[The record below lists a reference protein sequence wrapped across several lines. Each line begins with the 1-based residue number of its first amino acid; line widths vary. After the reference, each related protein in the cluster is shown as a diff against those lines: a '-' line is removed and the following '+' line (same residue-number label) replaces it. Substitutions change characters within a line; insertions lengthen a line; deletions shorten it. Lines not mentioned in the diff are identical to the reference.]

1 MEISKI
7 ILNREGR
14 PRSGWRVAVFLVA
27 FILIGIVFA
36 LLGAGF
42 AAEGAAP
49 SYKIIA
55 VRSFMSLAAA
65 LAAGWLCARYLESLP
80 FRSLGFWFTRGWF
93 RDLCLGLGV
102 GLLTIGIAV
111 ACAAL
116 YGGLSFTLD
125 TAADKSSIAASLA
138 ISFVVFAVAAAFEES
153 LFRGYILQ
161 TLTRADLGWLAI
173 ALTSIL
179 FGAAHL
185 ANPEASAVSTLN
197 TALAGVWFGIAYL
210 KTRDLWFPFG
220 IHLMWNWAQ
229 GSVFG
234 IEVSGMREIG
244 GSPLLHEIDRGP
256 ALITGANYGIE
267 AAIPTTIAIVL
278 SIAAIYFSKFPKPN
292 EELLAM
298 TSKENAK
305 PSVS

>member
-1 MEISKI
+1 MEMST
-7 ILNREGR
+7 ILVNNQGR
-14 PRSGWRVAVFLVA
+14 IRSGWRVVIFLVG
-27 FILIGIVFA
+27 FTLTGMVLA
-36 LLGAGF
+36 LVGSGLTTETAV
-42 AAEGAAP
+42 P
-49 SYKIIA
+49 SYKTIA
-55 VRSFMSLAAA
+55 VRSFLSFAAA
-65 LAAGWLCARYLESLP
+65 VFMGWVCARYLESLP
-80 FRSLGFWFTRGWF
+80 FRSLGIWFTRGWF
-93 RDLCLGLGV
+93 RHLCLGLCV
-102 GLLTIGIAV
+102 GLLTIGVAIGAAV
-111 ACAAL
+111 L

-125 TAADKSSIAASLA
+125 TTADQSSIAGSLA
-138 ISFVVFAVAAAFEES
+138 ISFVVFAIAAAFEES
-153 LFRGYILQ
+153 LFRGYMLQ
-161 TLTRADLGWLAI
+161 TLTRANLGWLAI

-185 ANPEASAVSTLN
+185 GNPDASPVSTLN
-197 TALAGVWFGIAYL
+197 TALAGVWFGLAYL

-244 GSPLLHEIDRGP
+244 GAPLLHEIDRGP

-298 TSKENAK
+298 TSEENPK
-305 PSVS
+305 RSVS

>member
-1 MEISKI
+1 
-7 ILNREGR
+7 
-14 PRSGWRVAVFLVA
+14 
-27 FILIGIVFA
+27 
-36 LLGAGF
+36 
-42 AAEGAAP
+42 
-49 SYKIIA
+49 
-55 VRSFMSLAAA
+55 
-65 LAAGWLCARYLESLP
+65 
-80 FRSLGFWFTRGWF
+80 
-93 RDLCLGLGV
+93 
-102 GLLTIGIAV
+102 
-111 ACAAL
+111 
-116 YGGLSFTLD
+116 LSFTLD

-185 ANPEASAVSTLN
+185 ANPEATAVSTLN

-234 IEVSGMREIG
+234 IEVSGMQEIG
-244 GSPLLHEIDRGP
+244 GSPLLQEIDRGP
-256 ALITGANYGIE
+256 ALVTGAHYGIE

-278 SIAAIYFSKFPKPN
+278 SIASIYFSKFPKPN